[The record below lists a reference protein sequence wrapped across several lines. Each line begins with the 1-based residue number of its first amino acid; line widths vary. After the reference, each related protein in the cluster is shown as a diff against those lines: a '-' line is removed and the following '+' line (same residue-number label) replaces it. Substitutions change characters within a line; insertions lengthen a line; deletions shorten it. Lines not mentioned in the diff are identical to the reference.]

1 MIKFIRQYKFYGS
14 DWFDIVYTDG
24 KYITRVRT
32 CLLQDLPKTAQKYIE
47 KATMRVQERNR
58 NGHGVFCGEGKTEII
73 YERSDNNGN

>member
-32 CLLQDLPKTAQKYIE
+32 CLLQDLPKTAQRYIE
-47 KATMRVQERNR
+47 KATPRVQERNR
-58 NGHGVFCGEGKTEII
+58 NGHGVFCGEGKTETI
-73 YERSDNNGN
+73 YEVKESNR

>member
-14 DWFDIVYTDG
+14 DWFDIIYTDG

-47 KATMRVQERNR
+47 EATMREQARNT
-58 NGHGVFCGEGKTEII
+58 NGHGKYYGESETEII
-73 YERSDNNGN
+73 YEKEQGK

>member
-32 CLLQDLPKTAQKYIE
+32 CLLQDLPKTAQKYIAE
-47 KATMRVQERNR
+47 ATHVREQEDTLH
-58 NGHGVFCGEGKTEII
+58 GHEII
-73 YERSDNNGN
+73 YEVKESNR